1 MPRKQLSLDA
11 NLVFDL
17 AEERDFAHEF
27 REVFLGRGYRLFLP
41 PTALIELDFLS
52 AEGGTSAERAL
63 AREGLLNL
71 RRWGIHPFDLD
82 STAEGVARRFA
93 GRIRELRLVPEEEV
107 NDGLILAET
116 SLADIPLLITSDRH
130 LLDADEETL
139 LLAFHD
145 ADLPPVHPVHPR
157 RLLRALR

>member
-1 MPRKQLSLDA
+1 M
-11 NLVFDL
+11 FDL
-17 AEERDFAHEF
+17 VEEQDFAHEF

-41 PTALIELDFLS
+41 PTALVELDFLS
-52 AEGGTSAERAL
+52 AEGRTPAEQNL

-71 RRWGIHPFDLD
+71 RGWGIQPFDLD
-82 STAEGVARRFA
+82 STAEGIARRFA
-93 GRIRELRLVPEEEV
+93 GHVRELGLIPDDEV

-116 SLADIPLLITSDRH
+116 SLVEIPLLVTSDRH
-130 LLDADEETL
+130 LLDVDEEAL

-145 ADLPPVHPVHPR
+145 ADLPPVHPVHPK

>member
-11 NLVFDL
+11 NLAFDL
-17 AEERDFAHEF
+17 A
-27 REVFLGRGYRLFLP
+27 
-41 PTALIELDFLS
+41 
-52 AEGGTSAERAL
+52 
-63 AREGLLNL
+63 
-71 RRWGIHPFDLD
+71 
-82 STAEGVARRFA
+82 
-93 GRIRELRLVPEEEV
+93 PEEEV

-130 LLDADEETL
+130 LLGADEETL